1 MVKKCKIVPKFSLP
15 DLIPYKR
22 IEYPCEMELNK
33 AEIIRAMNYADVY
46 EILESGEEILLDPVN
61 FDEVN
66 SDTGGGDEP
75 GPDDPDP
82 DKPNPGDEG
91 VAEVI
96 DGPEENIL
104 VNQVAG
110 LETGGINIARLY

>member
-1 MVKKCKIVPKFSLP
+1 MVKKCRIVPKFSLP

-66 SDTGGGDEP
+66 SDTGSGDEP
-75 GPDDPDP
+75 GPEDPD
-82 DKPNPGDEG
+82 PGDEG

-96 DGPEENIL
+96 NGPEENIL